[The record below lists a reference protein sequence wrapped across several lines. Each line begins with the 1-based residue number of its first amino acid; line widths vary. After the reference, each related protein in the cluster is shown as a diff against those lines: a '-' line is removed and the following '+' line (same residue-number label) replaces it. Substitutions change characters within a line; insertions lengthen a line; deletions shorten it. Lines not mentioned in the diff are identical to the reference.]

1 MCKAYEYVYSMCENN
16 IKMLDNFSSICVIFT
31 WRRQNNQRIQINK
44 AQHLHFKMANRWTKQ
59 TLTLQLLTSSAL
71 TMMVP
76 HFFPGIPLE
85 KRKTKQEIDRI
96 DSSVNALNVIYFT
109 LYMSVLLLHAYYI

>member
-1 MCKAYEYVYSMCENN
+1 
-16 IKMLDNFSSICVIFT
+16 
-31 WRRQNNQRIQINK
+31 
-44 AQHLHFKMANRWTKQ
+44 
-59 TLTLQLLTSSAL
+59 
-71 TMMVP
+71 MMVP